1 MVSLVEREGGWEREG
16 EEERGR
22 GGERKREGER
32 EGWGDLSLFQTCP
45 LTTASYGRWL
55 HGQSL
60 FVLSESCKQYY
71 GIDLFLS
78 PQNHDHS
85 LCATV
90 G

>member
-45 LTTASYGRWL
+45 LTILPHMADGYM
-55 HGQSL
+55 
-60 FVLSESCKQYY
+60 
-71 GIDLFLS
+71 DS
-78 PQNHDHS
+78 PC
-85 LCATV
+85 LY
-90 G
+90 